1 MDFGYYMLVTQRNP
15 MSPYTLAQ
23 KTRYRITLDIEAFND
38 FEPNQIDW
46 KKLFLLQG
54 DETCDAYVENLSED
68 IWWNISETLIESPRR
83 RMKPF
88 VLVPVHKV
96 AHMGL

>member
-1 MDFGYYMLVTQRNP
+1 

-54 DETCDAYVENLSED
+54 DESCEVYVENLSDD
-68 IWWNISETLIESPRR
+68 IW
-83 RMKPF
+83 
-88 VLVPVHKV
+88 
-96 AHMGL
+96 